1 MENIKKVM
9 KMFIMKI
16 KILLSDVKYK
26 IFLLLFALSLFSNY
40 YLILNFLNNI
50 SQETK
55 INNIYHNQ
63 KILLNSLTHKYELIQ
78 KNNKIDNFNNEEAKV
93 KLDLMKFLEN
103 NIELTHLKSNNDKK
117 FLTFK
122 NKFNINIEELLSINK
137 KFEDLYKNINEIG
150 KKQLD
155 NLNNEILN
163 YYNKLI
169 NDNLNINAENYY
181 ISKLLIAS
189 TLFITL
195 LLLLILF
202 DITRN
207 TNFQKIQKEYYEN
220 LSKLFEK
227 SNNSLLFSINEKREL
242 IYFNDSFK
250 EDFNYN
256 EDYLNTKLEELKIFG
271 VANMNK
277 VNKELE
283 ILEKSENN
291 SIRELNY
298 LLLEDNNGYYSHYN
312 VYITKTKN
320 LNNKNNY
327 IFNLVRTEEKDS
339 KERKYE
345 ENNRIFKRLS
355 LYDVSIKTLIDKLI
369 FDERTERYNKDL
381 IDKYI
386 GLINIDIE
394 NFKNINQTFNYKF
407 GDKLL
412 KIFEEK
418 IKNQFSNITLLNIGG
433 TNYFIIK
440 ENSTKE
446 ELELFIKNFYSFIKK
461 PYEIEGREIFLYFN
475 IAATIYPEINKN
487 IKDVLYEMNN
497 LMYHS
502 KHNNVK
508 EMILINEDFKQKE
521 MHIYELEQNLIN
533 SIKNDEIDVFFQ
545 PQYDSTKNRI
555 IGAESLIRWK
565 FGDNYISPHYFI
577 PIAEKSDII
586 IKLSEIVIEKNFK
599 AMLYLQEN
607 NLVGEDF
614 TLSINI
620 STKQLVNNDLS
631 VLLKKLL
638 EKYKVNAK
646 NFVIEIT
653 ESSLIG
659 NKKYALELLTEIKE
673 LGFGLALDDFGTGY
687 SSLNYLSNYPFDE
700 LKIDRSF
707 IIDIEKD
714 SQKVNILKGVIS
726 ISKLL
731 GMKLIAEGVE
741 NKEQLDILK
750 NENCFNIQGYYFS
763 LPLSFNDFKDKLF
776 INKSL
781 K

>member
-1 MENIKKVM
+1 
-9 KMFIMKI
+9 MKI
-16 KILLSDVKYK
+16 KIKLNDVKYR

-40 YLILNFLNNI
+40 YLILNFLKNINEESRVTNI
-50 SQETK
+50 SNE
-55 INNIYHNQ
+55 Q
-63 KILLNSLTHKYELIQ
+63 KILRNNLIHKYELIQ
-78 KNNKIDNFNNEEAKV
+78 KNNNNKIDNDLLISEYKIIENKN

-103 NIELTHLKSNNDKK
+103 NVELSNLKSEKQNN

-122 NKFNINIEELLSINK
+122 NQFNINIEEVSLINK
-137 KFEDLYKNINEIG
+137 TFEDLFNNINNKLE
-150 KKQLD
+150 KTNLQK
-155 NLNNEILN
+155 LNNDVN
-163 YYNKLI
+163 TYYNKLI
-169 NDNLNINAENYY
+169 NDNLNINEENFY
-181 ISKLLIAS
+181 IAKLLIAS

-207 TNFQKIQKEYYEN
+207 TDFEKVQKEYYEN

-227 SNNSLLFSINEKREL
+227 SNNSLLFAINDKKEL
-242 IYFNDSFK
+242 VYFNDTFR
-250 EDFNYN
+250 EYFGYN
-256 EDYLNTKLEELKIFG
+256 ENYMYKKLDELKIFG
-271 VANMNK
+271 ISNQNK

-283 ILEKSENN
+283 ILEKSKENG
-291 SIRELNY
+291 IKELNY

-312 VYITKTKN
+312 VYITKIRNRNDK
-320 LNNKNNY
+320 Y
-327 IFNLVRTEEKDS
+327 SFIFNLVKTEEKNS

-355 LYDVSIKTLIDKLI
+355 LYDISIKTLIDKLI
-369 FDERTERYNKDL
+369 FDEKIKKDDEDL
-381 IDKYI
+381 IDRYI

-394 NFKNINQTFNYKF
+394 DFKNINKTFNYKF

-418 IKNQFSNITLLNIGG
+418 IKINFNNITLLNIGG

-446 ELELFIKNFYSFIKK
+446 ELEKFIKEFYSFIKK
-461 PYEIEGREIFLYFN
+461 PYEIEGREIFLHFN

-508 EMILINEDFKQKE
+508 EMILINDDFKQKE

-533 SIKNDEIDVFFQ
+533 RIKNDEIDIFYQ

-646 NFVIEIT
+646 NFIIEIT
-653 ESSLIG
+653 ESSLID
-659 NKKYALELLTEIKE
+659 NKEYALEILTEIKD
-673 LGFGLALDDFGTGY
+673 LGFSLALDDFGTGY

-714 SQKVNILKGVIS
+714 NQKVNILKGVIS

-741 NKEQLDILK
+741 NKEQLNILK

-776 INKSL
+776 INKNL